1 MHHNQHSLKIF
12 EVNMLNLQPKT
23 KRMLIACVTVV
34 ALALVLAMATGNIS
48 MSDMME
54 LVKLIKG
61 E

>member
-1 MHHNQHSLKIF
+1 
-12 EVNMLNLQPKT
+12 MLNLQPKT

>member
-1 MHHNQHSLKIF
+1 MF
-12 EVNMLNLQPKT
+12 NLQPKT

-48 MSDMME
+48 MSDIME

-61 E
+61 D